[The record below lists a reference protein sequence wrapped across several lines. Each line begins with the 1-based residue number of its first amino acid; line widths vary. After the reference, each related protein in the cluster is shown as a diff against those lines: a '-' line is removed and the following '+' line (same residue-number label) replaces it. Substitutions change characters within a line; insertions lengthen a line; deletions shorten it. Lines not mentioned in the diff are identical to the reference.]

1 MSSLSR
7 REFMKWAAAAGAMAG
22 ASSLT
27 GCATTGGGARAKVV
41 VIGGGWGG
49 CTAAKY
55 IRMWAP
61 EIEVTVVERNPTFI
75 SCPISNW
82 VIGGIKVMS
91 DVTFTYD
98 NLARRWGVR
107 MVRDEVASVD
117 PAKRQVQLA
126 GGSTLAYD
134 RLIVSPGIDF
144 MYDNIPG
151 LKAPAAQERVPHA
164 WKAGPQTLAF
174 RKQLEAMRD
183 GGVFA
188 IWIPVSPYRCPP
200 GPYERASLVA
210 HYFKAAKPKSKIL
223 ILDANEDIQ
232 SKKALFT
239 KAWNELYPGMIEY
252 RPNSELLDVDAK
264 TMTVKLLGGDVKAN
278 VLNVVP
284 PQKAG
289 EIAHR
294 TGLANVNNR
303 WCGIDWRTMESVV
316 QKNIHVL
323 GDATMAAPAM
333 PKSGHMANQHGK
345 ICADAVIALLTGRP
359 VNEEPIIANTCYSL
373 VSDKEAIHVASVHKY
388 DKAQKT
394 LLPVK
399 GAGGISKERNALEV
413 VYTQSWADNLWSDM
427 LT

>member
-7 REFMKWAAAAGAMAG
+7 REFMKRVAAAGAMAG
-22 ASSLT
+22 ASLLT
-27 GCATTGGGARAKVV
+27 GCATTGGGVRAKVV

-55 IRMWAP
+55 TRMWAP

-82 VIGGIKVMS
+82 VIGGIKTMD
-91 DVTFTYD
+91 DVTFTYN
-98 NLARRWGVR
+98 NLVSRWGVK
-107 MVRDEVASVD
+107 MVRDDVTAVD
-117 PAKRQVQLA
+117 PEKRQVRLA
-126 GGSTLAYD
+126 SGGTLGYD

-144 MYDNIPG
+144 MYEGIPG
-151 LKAPAAQERVPHA
+151 LKDPAAQERVPHA
-164 WKAGPQTLAF
+164 WKAGPQTAAL
-174 RKQLEAMRD
+174 RKQLEAMRN
-183 GGVFA
+183 GGVYA
-188 IWIPVSPYRCPP
+188 IWIPVAPYRCPP
-200 GPYERASLVA
+200 GPYERASMVA
-210 HYFKAAKPKSKIL
+210 HYFKQAKPRSKIL
-223 ILDANEDIQ
+223 ILDANQDIQ
-232 SKKALFT
+232 SKKPLFT
-239 KAWNELYPGMIEY
+239 KAWNEIYPGMIEY
-252 RPNSELLDVDAK
+252 RPNSELVDVDAK
-264 TMTVKLLGGDVKAN
+264 SLTVKLLGGDVKAD
-278 VLNVVP
+278 VLNVAP

-294 TGLANVNNR
+294 AGLANVNNR
-303 WCGIDWRTMESVV
+303 WCGIDWRTMESTV

-323 GDATMAAPAM
+323 GDSTLAAPAM

-394 LLPVK
+394 LVPVK

-413 VYTQSWADNLWSDM
+413 VYTQSWAENLWSDM

>member
-75 SCPISNW
+75 SCPMSNW
-82 VIGGIKVMS
+82 VIGGIKVMG

-223 ILDANEDIQ
+223 ILDANGDIQ

-284 PQKAG
+284 PQKAS

-294 TGLANVNNR
+294 AGLVNVNNR

>member
-27 GCATTGGGARAKVV
+27 GCATTGGGVRAKVV
-41 VIGGGWGG
+41 VVGGGWGG

-294 TGLANVNNR
+294 AGLVNVNNR

-413 VYTQSWADNLWSDM
+413 VYTQSWAENLWSDM

>member
-1 MSSLSR
+1 MFILSR
-7 REFMKWAAAAGAMAG
+7 REFMKRIAATGAMAG
-22 ASSLT
+22 ASALA
-27 GCATTGGGARAKVV
+27 GCAATGGGAGAKVV

-82 VIGGIKVMS
+82 VIGGIKTMG
-91 DVTFTYD
+91 DVTFGYD
-98 NLARRWGVR
+98 NLAKRWGVK
-107 MVRDEVASVD
+107 MVRDEVAAVD
-117 PAKRQVQLA
+117 AAKQQVRLA
-126 GGSTLAYD
+126 SGGTLAYD

-144 MYDNIPG
+144 MYEGIPG
-151 LKAPAAQERVPHA
+151 LKNPAAQERVPHA
-164 WKAGPQTLAF
+164 WKAGPQTVAF
-174 RKQLEAMRD
+174 RKQLEAMRA

-188 IWIPVSPYRCPP
+188 IWIPVAPYRCPP
-200 GPYERASLVA
+200 GPYERASMVA
-210 HYFKAAKPKSKIL
+210 HYFKQAKPKSKIL

-252 RPNSELLDVDAK
+252 RPNSELHDVDAK
-264 TMTVKLLGGDVKAN
+264 TMTIKLLGGDVKAD

-294 TGLANVNNR
+294 MGLANINNR

-323 GDATMAAPAM
+323 GDSTLSAPGM

-345 ICADAVIALLTGRP
+345 ICADGVIALLTGRP
-359 VNEEPIIANTCYSL
+359 VNEEPIISNTCYSL
-373 VSDKEAIHVASVHKY
+373 VSDKQAIHVASVHKY

-394 LLPVK
+394 LVPVK
-399 GAGGISKERNALEV
+399 GAGGISKERNELEV
-413 VYTQSWADNLWSDM
+413 AYTMSWAQNLWADM

>member
-7 REFMKWAAAAGAMAG
+7 REFMKWVAAAGTMAG

-151 LKAPAAQERVPHA
+151 LKDSAAQERVPHA

-210 HYFKAAKPKSKIL
+210 HYFKAAKPRSKIL

-284 PQKAG
+284 PQKAS

-294 TGLANVNNR
+294 AGLVNVNNR

-323 GDATMAAPAM
+323 GDATLAAPGM

-413 VYTQSWADNLWSDM
+413 VYTQSWAENLWSDM

>member
-7 REFMKWAAAAGAMAG
+7 REFMKWVAAAGTMAG

-200 GPYERASLVA
+200 GPYERASMVA
-210 HYFKAAKPKSKIL
+210 HYFKTAKPKSKIL

-294 TGLANVNNR
+294 AGLVNVNNR

-413 VYTQSWADNLWSDM
+413 VYTQSWAENLWSDM